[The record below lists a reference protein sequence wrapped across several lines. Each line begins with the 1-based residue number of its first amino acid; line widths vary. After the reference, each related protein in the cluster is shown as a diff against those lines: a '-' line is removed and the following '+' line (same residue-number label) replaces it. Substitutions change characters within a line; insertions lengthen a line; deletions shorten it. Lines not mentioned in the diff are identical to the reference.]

1 MTDGPW
7 RRRGVTA
14 TMERMWQQIVDRVVI
29 ESDLVAARR
38 RARDLMPFSP
48 AWDAAIALTEDLERA
63 MWRLEPDGQVVMSPI
78 HETCRGPID
87 GVTD

>member
-1 MTDGPW
+1 
-7 RRRGVTA
+7 
-14 TMERMWQQIVDRVVI
+14 MERMWQQIVDRVVI

-63 MWRLEPDGQVVMSPI
+63 MWGLEPVGQLVISTI
-78 HETCRGPID
+78 HDTCRSSID